1 MTPKIAEEIGKYFL
15 EMANKKRNK
24 DDIDPHIKINI
35 EDILD
40 NDLAIPEY
48 LEELSKNL
56 N

>member
-1 MTPKIAEEIGKYFL
+1 MTTKIAEEIGKYFL
-15 EMANKKRNK
+15 EMANRKRKK
-24 DDIDPHIKINI
+24 DDIKINI